1 MYSTSSN
8 VVCVPT
14 SLLTVSL
21 PLFIVSFL
29 VFAFLIYFYFM
40 YFTVLLASFPFSVI
54 LIPFL
59 ELDGRNIWEKQNKQ
73 CMCLCAYLYIC
84 VCVKVDQL
92 CPTLCDPMDC
102 SLPGSSVHG
111 ILQAKIQKE
120 YFAIGKVVGCCSLL
134 QEIFLSQGSNL
145 DLLHCRQILYHL
157 SHLGSPLAP

>member
-59 ELDGRNIWEKQNKQ
+59 ELDGRNIWEKQNKE
-73 CMCLCAYLYIC
+73 CMCLCAYLYIY

-102 SLPGSSVHG
+102 SLPGSSAHG
-111 ILQAKIQKE
+111 ILQTRILRWV
-120 YFAIGKVVGCCSLL
+120 AITSSMGS
-134 QEIFLSQGSNL
+134 SQPRNQTGVSSIAGRFFTNWATREAHIHIKL
-145 DLLHCRQILYHL
+145 T
-157 SHLGSPLAP
+157 